1 MGDRMRRLIKLS
13 NLLLLVFFIS
23 GCIDGE
29 KQNKG
34 IQEKKHEIVDDN
46 NTSMETTYH
55 FSYKGQE
62 FKIISFFDEVMEYAT
77 TISENPELDKK
88 SIYTKYVLVPFK
100 EQSSINDI
108 TLGDP
113 LSPSWE
119 IEQLEKKTNEL
130 LENQGQINKW
140 IEEAILRSAELLP
153 GEDINIYI
161 FPVNPEEWHLINTG
175 GGLSGMTFSE
185 NDFLLMI
192 DPSVSEETVKYVVAH
207 EYHHSVNFLHDGIPI
222 DSNILDLV
230 VMEGKAESF
239 ASIVYPE
246 ARIIWKEDPLSND
259 EEAKVLEELSVNGE
273 SMDYIIYEKLVFGN
287 SRKHIPGF
295 SNYKI
300 GYLLTESYIKNNP
313 DISILEWTKKDAKEI
328 VAGSKYSALLQ

>member
-13 NLLLLVFFIS
+13 NLLLLVFFIP

-29 KQNKG
+29 EQNKG
-34 IQEKKHEIVDDN
+34 IQEKKHEIVDDK

-113 LSPSWE
+113 LSPSLE
-119 IEQLEKKTNEL
+119 IEQLKKNTNEL
-130 LENQGQINKW
+130 LENQEQINKW
-140 IEEAILRSAELLP
+140 IEEAILKSAELLS
-153 GEDINIYI
+153 GKDTNIYI

-185 NDFLLMI
+185 SDFLLMI
-192 DPSVSEETVKYVVAH
+192 DPSVSEETVKYAVAH
-207 EYHHSVNFLHDGIPI
+207 EYHHTVNILHNSVPI
-222 DSNILDLV
+222 EYNILDLT
-230 VMEGKAESF
+230 MQEGKADSF

-246 ARIIWKEDPLSND
+246 TKVIWKEPLSND
-259 EEAKVLEELSVNGE
+259 EEAKVLEELSVYGK
-273 SMDYIIYEKLVFGN
+273 SMDFIIYDKLVYGN
-287 SRKHIPGF
+287 KRKDIPRF

-300 GYLLTESYIKNNP
+300 GYLITESYIENNP
-313 DISILEWTKKDAKEI
+313 DISILEWTKKGAKEI